1 MAATFQN
8 PALMSLLRQG
18 SQYLLFG
25 LLQLLLDWAVFVAA
39 TSLGL
44 PAVPGN
50 LLGRVS
56 GALLGFWLNGRYTF
70 ATQGE
75 QRHGWKRFGRFL
87 VLWLLMTAAS
97 TWLVAWAAHSFGLQL
112 AWLAKP
118 VVEGG
123 LAVITFFLLRHV
135 IYR

>member
-8 PALMSLLRQG
+8 ATLMSLLRQG

-25 LLQLLLDWAVFVAA
+25 LLQLLLDTTVFIAA
-39 TSLGL
+39 TSLGV
-44 PAVPGN
+44 PAAPGN

-70 ATQGE
+70 AHQGE
-75 QRHGWKRFGRFL
+75 QRHGWKRFSRFL

-97 TWLVAWAAHSFGLQL
+97 TWLVSWAAHNLGLQQ

-118 VVEGG
+118 VVESG
-123 LAVITFFLLRHV
+123 LAVVSFFLLRHV